1 MDDDE
6 VNNKTKDHSRYV
18 KLDLAHCYGAIFQK
32 GIRDCLYFLDEEV
45 QKILYPIGKY
55 IAVKSLEK
63 MSDQFDMNFI
73 KLHKHVES
81 VIAMAISPD
90 KSKIAVRSFFLP

>member
-1 MDDDE
+1 
-6 VNNKTKDHSRYV
+6 V

-32 GIRDCLYFLDEEV
+32 GIRDCLYFLDEDP

-63 MSDQFDMNFI
+63 TSEPFDMSFI
-73 KLHKHVES
+73 KLSKHVES
-81 VIAMAISPD
+81 VIAMAISPNKD
-90 KSKIAVRSFFLP
+90 KIAVS